1 MTCTEN
7 LPNPYN
13 ITRTFI
19 VIVVNV
25 NEAPRGI
32 NITPNTIAENL
43 DPRSIVGKVSAID
56 PDNEVWILLFYSL
69 SCVVPLVDFIH
80 KCYGISSNIFP
91 ILFDY
96 FISFFQSVVILC
108 HAVICFSL
116 LYEIWLNYETMFPK
130 NIICLASR
138 LYS

>member
-1 MTCTEN
+1 MAIYFIGCLNFFLKVTCTEN

-32 NITPNTIAENL
+32 SITPNTIAENL
-43 DPRSIVGKVSAID
+43 DPRSIVGKVSAVD
-56 PDNEVWILLFYSL
+56 PDNEVWILLSYSL
-69 SCVVPLVDFIH
+69 SCVVPLIDFIH

-91 ILFDY
+91 IWLITSSPSFRASLSCAMRLFV
-96 FISFFQSVVILC
+96 SLC
-108 HAVICFSL
+108 CMK
-116 LYEIWLNYETMFPK
+116 YG
-130 NIICLASR
+130 
-138 LYS
+138 